1 MRRNTEKKGLIFIA
15 MIAVILAALV
25 TVLALSLKQDTV
37 KENLQ
42 QDPVVKVLF
51 VIEDKNQALFTDIL
65 IYYPVSG
72 KGALINIPGN
82 TGGLYSS
89 LDRVDRIDAI
99 YSELGINQYVSDIA
113 DFVNTDIPFY
123 IKIKMNDFVEL
134 ADLLGG
140 LELFISMPVDKTSS
154 TGEKWLLPS
163 GRVTLDGDKV
173 RTFMTYSL
181 EDDSE
186 EDIQERRQ
194 DATVAFLSA
203 IKNNSKSFLTEKNF
217 TEISKRLSSNISE
230 KDLLELFLYISQVDT
245 ERFEYVTVTG
255 KYSTVDGKMLLMP
268 FRNGE
273 YIKDVVKKAI
283 NSIVS
288 PSGTANARPYVI
300 RILNGTKIQGLAHN
314 TRILLQGAAYEV
326 LDIGN
331 MDDDD
336 EVAETY
342 IIDHIGQKE
351 VAKGIGEFIHCTKIQ
366 EEEVKSGDEETASN
380 VDFTLVLGKD
390 FDGRWVTKKK

>member
-25 TVLALSLKQDTV
+25 TVIALSLKQDTV